1 MSLKNFPSAA
11 GADISRRFF
20 RFSRRGLILGTLSD
34 WLAGQHPGLR
44 TYKTFQE
51 KALRLAVSEA
61 KYRALYCLLANIAG
75 RYVTAYDEKPLPVAV
90 AKQAYE
96 KFLALVKDAEQSIG
110 APSERQVETL
120 NTVAGVELF

>member
-1 MSLKNFPSAA
+1 LARSVYVFN
-11 GADISRRFF
+11 FF

-51 KALRLAVSEA
+51 KALQLSVSET
-61 KYRALYCLLANIAG
+61 KYRALYRLLADIAG
-75 RYVTAYDEKPLPVAV
+75 RYVTAYDEKPLPVEV

-96 KFLALVKDAEQSIG
+96 KFLALVNSAEQAID
-110 APSERQVETL
+110 APLERQIETL
-120 NTVAGVELF
+120 NTVAGAEIF

>member
-1 MSLKNFPSAA
+1 LARSVYVFN
-11 GADISRRFF
+11 FF

-51 KALRLAVSEA
+51 KALQLSVSET
-61 KYRALYCLLANIAG
+61 KYRALYSLLADIAG
-75 RYVTAYDEKPLPVAV
+75 RYVTAYDEKPLPVEV

-96 KFLALVKDAEQSIG
+96 KFLALVNNAEQAID
-110 APSERQVETL
+110 APFERQIEML
-120 NTVAGVELF
+120 NTIAGAEIF